1 MQFRNLSSGTY
12 VFMKLS
18 DRSHLILHNRV
29 PAKFVWAVPTL
40 KRAVSAAV
48 SMGRETHPA
57 GSSRGQQSQQRRL
70 QHLALPPINHHPTPA
85 LVSALVERLHSSQC
99 RLVRNRKMLP
109 NHLPFNS
116 VLNFSTKLQ
125 ELHETMKATMLLSP
139 FSDTQLHTY

>member
-1 MQFRNLSSGTY
+1 
-12 VFMKLS
+12 MKFS
-18 DRSHLILHNRV
+18 DRSHLILPNGA
-29 PAKFVWAVPTL
+29 PAKFAWAVLTL
-40 KRAVSAAV
+40 RRAVSADI
-48 SMGRETHPA
+48 SMGCQTHPS

-70 QHLALPPINHHPTPA
+70 QHLSLPQINHHPTPA

-116 VLNFSTKLQ
+116 VLDFSTKLQ
-125 ELHETMKATMLLSP
+125 ALHKTMKATMLLSP